1 MATQTTNYGLVKPSY
16 GDNADIA
23 VINSNMDKIDAKMKE
38 IEDAGGGGASTW
50 GEVAEKPF
58 ETVGSGLS
66 VDENGALNVT
76 GGGSGSSVEWNQ
88 IQTSGAKIAEVT
100 IDGTK
105 KDVYA
110 PTGGSGGGG
119 GRTKQ
124 TLYTNSTKSVQ
135 SIELSDSYKNYDLLI
150 FRMIRIADSIDNYQ
164 DEKYY
169 DKDFLESCQT
179 NNCYFQFFA
188 YNQWITY
195 RITDET
201 HFALVNN
208 ASGVYVKEVIGV
220 NF

>member
-1 MATQTTNYGLVKPSY
+1 MATTTTNYGLTKPSY

-50 GEVAEKPF
+50 AEVANKPF

-66 VDENGALNVT
+66 VDESGALNAT
-76 GGGSGSSVEWNQ
+76 GGGSGGSSVSWNQ
-88 IQTSGAKIAEVT
+88 IQTSGSKIAEVT

-105 KDVYA
+105 TDVYA

-124 TLYTNSTKSVQ
+124 TLYTNSTTSVQ

-150 FRMIRIADSIDNYQ
+150 FRMIRIADNVDNYQ

-195 RITDET
+195 RITDDCIEP
-201 HFALVNN
+201 N
-208 ASGVYVKEVIGV
+208 
-220 NF
+220 

>member
-1 MATQTTNYGLVKPSY
+1 MASITLKRGTRE
-16 GDNADIA
+16 
-23 VINSNMDKIDAKMKE
+23 E
-38 IEDAGGGGASTW
+38 IENTSVSDGQLLIETDQGSYNKIYIDTENNERVVAGGGG
-50 GEVAEKPF
+50 
-58 ETVGSGLS
+58 
-66 VDENGALNVT
+66 
-76 GGGSGSSVEWNQ
+76 SSVSWNQ
-88 IQTSGAKIAEVT
+88 LQTSGSKIAELT

-105 KDVYA
+105 TDVYA

-124 TLYTNSTKSVQ
+124 TLYTNSTTSVQ

-150 FRMIRIADSIDNYQ
+150 FRMIRIADNVDNYQ

-169 DKDFLESCQT
+169 DTDFLESCQT

-188 YNQWITY
+188 YSQWITY

-220 NF
+220 KF